1 MNKVPYGTRGLLCV
15 VGMAALVVIGNTP
28 ASASGTNLLTNG
40 DFELGTTSGW
50 SAYQSTISVASDG
63 VGGGSAGKASNGTAT
78 NYGLRTSAK
87 PVTGGVAGTQYTG
100 TGMVRSDTPGKQVC
114 IYLTEYD
121 SSNHQV
127 GQTKTCTVSTS
138 QWTPLAT
145 VSRTLVGSGGSMAFA
160 VRQSSAVAGESFEV
174 DNLSLVQE
182 TSAGP
187 QNVALWHM
195 NDTTGAMLDS
205 GLPPANNGTLSGT
218 IARTGSAY
226 TFTRGWV
233 TVPDDASLDPGT
245 AKVTITANVNPTSLP
260 KTGDFDVL
268 RKGDSPSQLYKVE
281 ILQSGALFCQFHGS
295 GHTVGATSTTLIA
308 PNTGFHAISCV
319 KTTSQVQAIV
329 DGNIT
334 SKSGNVGAISN
345 SAPVVIG
352 AHTGGNND
360 FFKGGMDEVSLT
372 FG

>member
-1 MNKVPYGTRGLLCV
+1 MNRVPCGRRGLLMCL
-15 VGMAALVVIGNTP
+15 VGIALAAVGSTP
-28 ASASGTNLLTNG
+28 ASAAGTNLLTNG

-50 SAYQSTISVASDG
+50 SAYQSTISVATDAH
-63 VGGGSAGKASNGTAT
+63 GGGFAGKASNGSAT
-78 NYGLRTSAK
+78 NYGLRSTAK
-87 PVTGGVAGTQYTG
+87 PVTNGVAGTQYKG
-100 TGMVRSDTPGKQVC
+100 NGFVRSDTPGKQVC

-121 SSNHQV
+121 STNHQV
-127 GQTKTCTVSTS
+127 GQTKTCTVTTS
-138 QWTPLAT
+138 QWTPLAV

-160 VRQSSAVAGESFEV
+160 VRQSAAVAGESFEV
-174 DNLSLVQE
+174 DDLTLVQE
-182 TSAGP
+182 TSTGP
-187 QNVALWHM
+187 QNVAFWHM
-195 NDTTGAMLDS
+195 NDTTGPMLDS
-205 GLPPANNGTLSGT
+205 GLAPANNGTLSGT
-218 IARTGSAY
+218 IARNGTSY

-233 TVPDDASLDPGT
+233 TVPTEASLNPGT
-245 AKVTITANVNPTSLP
+245 ANVTIAANVSPTSLP
-260 KTGDFDVL
+260 TTGDFDVL
-268 RKGDSPSQLYKVE
+268 RKGDAPNQLYKVE

-308 PNTGFHAISCV
+308 PNTGFHTIQCV

-360 FFKGGMDEVSLT
+360 FFKGGIDEVSLT

>member
-1 MNKVPYGTRGLLCV
+1 LLCIVGIAVLVV
-15 VGMAALVVIGNTP
+15 VGTT
-28 ASASGTNLLTNG
+28 SANAQGTNLLTNG

-50 SAYQSTISVASDG
+50 SAYQSTISVATDG
-63 VGGGSAGKASNGTAT
+63 FGSTFAGKASNGTAT
-78 NYGLRTSAK
+78 NYGLRATAK
-87 PVTGGVAGTQYTG
+87 PVTSGVAGTQYTG
-100 TGMVRSDTPGKQVC
+100 NGMVRSDTPGKQVC

-121 SSNHQV
+121 SASHQV
-127 GQTKTCTVSTS
+127 GQTKTCTVTTS

-160 VRQSSAVAGESFEV
+160 VRQPAAVAGESFEV
-174 DNLSLVQE
+174 DNLTLVQE
-182 TSAGP
+182 TSGGP

-205 GLPPANNGTLSGT
+205 GLPPANDGTLSGT
-218 IARTGSAY
+218 IARDGTAY

-233 TVPDDASLDPGT
+233 TVPTEASLNPGT
-245 AKVTITANVNPTSLP
+245 ANVTITANVSPTSLP
-260 KTGDFDVL
+260 TTGDFDVL
-268 RKGDSPSQLYKVE
+268 RKGDAPNQLYKVE

-308 PNTGFHAISCV
+308 PKTGFHTIACV
-319 KTTSQVQAIV
+319 KTTSQVQAVV

-345 SAPVVIG
+345 TAPVVIG

-360 FFKGGMDEVSLT
+360 FFKGGIDEVSLT

>member
-1 MNKVPYGTRGLLCV
+1 MNRVPYGRRGLLCL
-15 VGMAALVVIGNTP
+15 VGIAALVAVGNTP
-28 ASASGTNLLTNG
+28 ANAAGTNLLTNG
-40 DFELGTTSGW
+40 DFESGTTSGW
-50 SAYQSTISVASDG
+50 SAYQSTISVATDGSD
-63 VGGGSAGKASNGTAT
+63 SAFAGKASNGSAA
-78 NYGLRTSAK
+78 NYGLRATAK
-87 PVTGGVAGTQYTG
+87 PVTNGVAGTQYTG
-100 TGMVRSDTPGKQVC
+100 NGMVRSDTPGKQVC

-121 SSNHQV
+121 SANHQV
-127 GQTKTCTVSTS
+127 GQTKTCTVTTS

-182 TSAGP
+182 TSTGS

-195 NDTTGAMLDS
+195 NETTGPMLDS
-205 GLPPANNGTLSGT
+205 GLAPANNGTLSGT
-218 IARTGSAY
+218 IARNGTAY

-233 TVPDDASLDPGT
+233 TVPTEASLSPGT
-245 AKVTITANVNPTSLP
+245 QRVTITANVNPTSLP
-260 KTGDFDVL
+260 TTGDFDVL
-268 RKGDSPSQLYKVE
+268 RKGDAPNQLYKVE

-308 PNTGFHAISCV
+308 PNTGFHSISCV

-360 FFKGGMDEVSLT
+360 FFKGGIDEVSLT